1 MLRVT
6 PSCTLH
12 LNLHSTRPS
21 LPGHSLQSSSHS
33 PGHRFLISFGSAS
46 HRAPL
51 RKLWKKAALSS
62 CTKLSS
68 KLRTA
73 LQSSSPGSS
82 AYSRSQK
89 EPPGIE
95 QLQSLSKHLTSTEA
109 IAGCVLDTL
118 VPMPAESASR
128 RAQQRN
134 AGESAQGKEKEYF
147 EKFPTK
153 SCGQAELPRA
163 SCGCWVLKWLFSP
176 PSEGVWVSVDNEHLL
191 ILIN

>member
-1 MLRVT
+1 MM
-6 PSCTLH
+6 P
-12 LNLHSTRPS
+12 
-21 LPGHSLQSSSHS
+21 SLQSSSHS

-73 LQSSSPGSS
+73 LQSSSPGS

-89 EPPGIE
+89 APPGTE

-109 IAGCVLDTL
+109 IAGCVLDTHM
-118 VPMPAESASR
+118 PMPAESASR
-128 RAQQRN
+128 KAQQRN
-134 AGESAQGKEKEYF
+134 AGESAQGKEIECF
-147 EKFPTK
+147 EKLPTK
-153 SCGQAELPRA
+153 SCGQAELPHA
-163 SCGCWVLKWLFSP
+163 SCGC
-176 PSEGVWVSVDNEHLL
+176 
-191 ILIN
+191 